1 MRLDFRDA
9 TPAVVDI
16 APQGGVVATLQESK
30 VECLV
35 NDKVRRCPAPSAQR
49 YWR

>member
-1 MRLDFRDA
+1 MRLDFRDP

-30 VECLV
+30 IECLMT
-35 NDKVRRCPAPSAQR
+35 DKVRVSTTPFTAN
-49 YWR
+49 

>member
-1 MRLDFRDA
+1 MRLDFRDP

-30 VECLV
+30 IECLT
-35 NDKVRRCPAPSAQR
+35 NDKVRHCAVPLTTS
-49 YWR
+49 